1 MAEEILEP
9 KVFATF
15 ERFNEFISLQRE
27 FLAYKELGTE
37 EENKEI
43 LTQQTL
49 SAMVH
54 LNST

>member
-1 MAEEILEP
+1 MAEEIPEP

-15 ERFNEFISLQRE
+15 ERFNEFISLQKE